1 MNRIRSL
8 REDAGMNQKD
18 LAKRLGVADS
28 VISRYEGGSISLQ
41 EDTLR
46 QISIIFGGVSVDYI
60 LGLSDDKSLGAA
72 KPARSSY
79 ALPQIAS
86 DVLALVDKAE
96 TLSED
101 ELAELLR
108 CAKNTEALAVA
119 GRFTRLSQKSKRRV
133 VEYMDMLKLA
143 DEAAKAD
150 KSQEQRPTEE

>member
-28 VISRYEGGSISLQ
+28 VISRYEGGTISLQ

-60 LGLSDDKSLGAA
+60 LGLSDDKNLGVA
-72 KPARSSY
+72 KSARSSY

-101 ELAELLR
+101 ERSELLR

-133 VEYMDMLKLA
+133 VEYMDLLKLA

-150 KSQEQRPTEE
+150 RPQPAEE

>member
-28 VISRYEGGSISLQ
+28 VISRYEGGTISLQ

-60 LGLSDDKSLGAA
+60 LGLSDDKGLGGT
-72 KPARSSY
+72 KPVRSSY
-79 ALPQIAS
+79 ALPQITS
-86 DVLALVDKAE
+86 DVLALMEKAE
-96 TLSED
+96 MLSEA
-101 ELAELLR
+101 ERAELLR
-108 CAKNTEALAVA
+108 CAKNTEALGVA

-143 DEAAKAD
+143 DEAAKAER
-150 KSQEQRPTEE
+150 SQDTRPTDE

>member
-28 VISRYEGGSISLQ
+28 VISRYEGGTISLQ

-60 LGLSDDKSLGAA
+60 LGLSDDKGLGGA
-72 KPARSSY
+72 KSARSSY

-96 TLSED
+96 TLSES
-101 ELAELLR
+101 ERAELLR

-143 DEAAKAD
+143 DEAAKAERP
-150 KSQEQRPTEE
+150 QESRPTEE

>member
-28 VISRYEGGSISLQ
+28 VISRYEGGTISLQ

-60 LGLSDDKSLGAA
+60 LGLSDDKNLGSA
-72 KPARSSY
+72 KSARSSY

-101 ELAELLR
+101 ERSELLR

-150 KSQEQRPTEE
+150 RPQGQQPSEE

>member
-18 LAKRLGVADS
+18 LASRLGVADS
-28 VISRYEGGSISLQ
+28 VVSRYEGGAISLQ

-60 LGLSDDKSLGAA
+60 LGLSDDKKLGVA
-72 KPARSSY
+72 KTARSSY
-79 ALPQIAS
+79 AMPQVAA
-86 DVLALVDKAE
+86 DVLALVDRVD

-101 ELAELLR
+101 ERADLLR

-119 GRFTRLSQKSKRRV
+119 GRFTRLSQKSKRRLI
-133 VEYMDMLKLA
+133 EYLDMLKLA
-143 DEAAKAD
+143 DEAAKAQ
-150 KSQEQRPTEE
+150 KSQETQTSEE